1 MKKVLVGFIY
11 VLLSFCTL
19 LFIFDCLFLFV

>member
-1 MKKVLVGFIY
+1 MIRHFWIKLYKTNIKWINY

-19 LFIFDCLFLFV
+19 T